1 MDKVVYRKEV
11 TAELSSILRYWMEKM
26 PDEQQGGFFGRV
38 DGEDRVHPDA
48 PKGLVLNS
56 RILWAFS
63 AGYHMTGETSYRKV
77 AQRAFEYL
85 QAHFIDKR
93 YGGAYWSL
101 SSDGRPGEDRKQI
114 YGQAFYLYG
123 CSEYYIATGEG
134 GALREAIG
142 LFRAMEQY
150 SRDPV
155 RKGYYEAFTRDW
167 QPLDDLRLSA
177 KDANE
182 KKTMN
187 THLHVLEAYT
197 NLYRSWPDPLLRERL
212 KDLLEVF
219 DLYMINADTG
229 HLVLF
234 CGEDWSPR
242 SGIVSYGHD
251 IEAAWLLQ
259 EAATVI
265 GDEHWIE
272 RTKALALLLAGAAAE
287 GLDADG
293 GLWYEREEGGPV
305 MPVGGQSVQLGGRPG
320 MLVPEKHWWP
330 QAEAMVGFWNA
341 GEISGSEIWE
351 QRSIGSWEFI
361 KKYIRDPED
370 GEWYWGVGADH
381 RPMPGQDKAGF
392 WKCPYHNSRACLEM
406 MRRLEG

>member
-1 MDKVVYRKEV
+1 MDKAVYRKEV
-11 TAELSSILRYWMEKM
+11 TEELSTILRYWMEKM
-26 PDEQQGGFFGRV
+26 PDEHWGGFFGRV

-63 AGYHMTGETSYRKV
+63 AGYHMTGEASYRKV
-77 AQRAFEYL
+77 AQRAYEYL
-85 QAHFIDKR
+85 AAHFIDKQ
-93 YGGAYWSL
+93 YGGAFWSL
-101 SSDGRPGEDRKQI
+101 SADGQPLEDRKQI
-114 YGQAFYLYG
+114 YGQAFCLYG
-123 CSEYYIATGEG
+123 YCEYHIATGDR

-142 LFRAMEQY
+142 LFRAIEQY
-150 SRDPV
+150 SRDHV
-155 RKGYYEAFTRDW
+155 RNGYYEAFTRDW
-167 QPLDDLRLSA
+167 QSLDDQRLSA

-187 THLHVLEAYT
+187 THLHLLEAYT

-219 DLYMINADTG
+219 DLHMINADTG

-234 CGEDWSPR
+234 SGDDWSPR
-242 SGIVSYGHD
+242 SGIASYGHD

-259 EAATVI
+259 EAAIVI
-265 GDEHWIE
+265 GDEHWME
-272 RTKALALLLAGAAAE
+272 RTRSLALLLAGAAAE

-305 MPVGGQSVQLGGRPG
+305 
-320 MLVPEKHWWP
+320 PEKHWWP

-341 GEISGSEIWE
+341 AQVSGSEIWE
-351 QRSIGSWEFI
+351 QRSIGSWVFI
-361 KKYIRDPED
+361 KKYIRDPA
-370 GEWYWGVGADH
+370 GREWYWGVGADH

-406 MRRLEG
+406 MRRLESRSA